1 MWLFVSVWLLPLHF
15 ISSFPFIPNAHSSL
29 LLHRS
34 GTSSDGL
41 RVCASTYSC
50 LCKKWSVVMSI
61 YVLSAYLVFLWRFV
75 SSSVLLFSV
84 GCISSS
90 DGPWVGPHL
99 LLWWTMIWWSYFYL
113 SFYGRLQ
120 RFLCSLVSKVRQLVR
135 EARILILMVKKGD
148 YFVNGRRAWECKS
161 QQKLTLVLHLCCLW
175 A

>member
-1 MWLFVSVWLLPLHF
+1 MAFSTFTILCNYHLCPIAQQCHHPERKLPHPLSSHSPLSPPPWCLATCFLSLSIYLYWVFHISGLIQHVTFCVCLTPALHC

-61 YVLSAYLVFLWRFV
+61 YVLSAYLVFLWWFV
-75 SSSVLLFSV
+75 SSAVLLFSV

-99 LLWWTMIWWSYFYL
+99 LLWWTMIWWS
-113 SFYGRLQ
+113 
-120 RFLCSLVSKVRQLVR
+120 
-135 EARILILMVKKGD
+135 
-148 YFVNGRRAWECKS
+148 
-161 QQKLTLVLHLCCLW
+161 
-175 A
+175 